1 MKTEYIEKEAVHM
14 QDEDLV
20 LINNDE
26 FSEKTVY
33 FGNNGLIGDKKY
45 YRDLEKYPL
54 LSPEEEIKLFTAYG
68 KSTDEEAKERIAHKI
83 INANLRLVITVAGRY
98 NNRGLPF
105 QDLVQ
110 EGNAGLI
117 KAVQKFDINKGYK
130 FSTYAV
136 YWIRQSIM
144 RALADNSRLIRLPV
158 HAHEASLKLNRYL
171 EEYYN
176 THGERLVINDET
188 LEELTKKFNVEKLVM
203 RALLTYR
210 DAYSLDQPINAEE
223 PDASIIDYIADED
236 NAEEN
241 IINHKQAEE
250 IFAIMD
256 KCLTE
261 REKEVLM
268 YRFGF
273 IDNKVW
279 TFKELGEMYGI
290 TFERVR
296 QIEYKALEKIRGQ
309 LKTEDNKLTASRT
322 RGRKRKERKRQ
333 KNEY

>member
-1 MKTEYIEKEAVHM
+1 MKTEYIEKKPIHM
-14 QDEDLV
+14 QDEDLA

-26 FSEKTVY
+26 VSEKTVY

-68 KSTDEEAKERIAHKI
+68 KSTDEEAKEIIAHKI

-98 NNRGLPF
+98 INRGLPF

-188 LEELTKKFNVEKLVM
+188 LEELVKKFNVEKIVM

-241 IINHKQAEE
+241 IMNHKQAEE
-250 IFAIMD
+250 ILVIMD

-273 IDNKVW
+273 YDNKVW
-279 TFKELGEMYGI
+279 TFKELSEKYGV

-296 QIEYKALEKIRGQ
+296 QIEYRAIEKIRGR
-309 LKTEDNKLTASRT
+309 LRTEDNKLTASRAK
-322 RGRKRKERKRQ
+322 GRKRKERKRQ